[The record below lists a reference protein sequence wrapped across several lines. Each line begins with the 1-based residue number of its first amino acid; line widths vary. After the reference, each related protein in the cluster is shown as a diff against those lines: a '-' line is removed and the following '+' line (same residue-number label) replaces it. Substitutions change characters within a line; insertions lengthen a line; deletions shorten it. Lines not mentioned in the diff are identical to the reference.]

1 MGMES
6 FGNML
11 EDIEMTEA
19 EKTIVQLRRLLYRLT
34 TCKLDPEH
42 IKDIKDMSTKLDE
55 ISNSLAREGVLFRA
69 RSKRED

>member
-19 EKTIVQLRRLLYRLT
+19 EKTIVQLRRLLYHLT

-55 ISNSLAREGVLFRA
+55 ISNNVSMEGVLLRN
-69 RSKRED
+69 RNKKQD